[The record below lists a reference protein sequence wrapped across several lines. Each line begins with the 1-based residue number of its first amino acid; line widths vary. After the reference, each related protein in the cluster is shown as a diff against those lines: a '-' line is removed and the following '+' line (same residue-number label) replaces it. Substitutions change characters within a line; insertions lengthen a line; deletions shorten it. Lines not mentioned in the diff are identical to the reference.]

1 MQYDEEGLDKKEL
14 LESFI
19 HDYGDELKRI
29 AYLYLNDLSESED
42 IVQEV
47 LIKSY
52 HQLDNFRHDS
62 TYKTWLIRMT
72 INQCKD
78 YTKRWSIRNIFYR
91 KELEE
96 VQDQNLI
103 ENIYI
108 EQESSYEMSQ
118 QLAKLPPKYKEVLIL
133 YYYQELT
140 MKEISEVLQINHN
153 TVKSRLLRGKKVL
166 KDKLERSD
174 WNG

>member
-1 MQYDEEGLDKKEL
+1 MINDDGELDKRAL
-14 LESFI
+14 LDSFI
-19 HDYGDELKRI
+19 RDYGDDLKRI
-29 AYLYLNDLSESED
+29 AYLYLNDLAESED
-42 IVQEV
+42 VVQEV

-52 HQLDNFRHDS
+52 HQLDQFRHDC

-78 YTKRWSIRNIFYR
+78 FTKRWSFRNIFYR
-91 KELEE
+91 QELDE
-96 VQDQNLI
+96 VHDHNLT
-103 ENIYI
+103 ENLYI

-118 QLAKLPPKYKEVLIL
+118 QLAKLPAKYKEVLIL
-133 YYYQELT
+133 FYYEELT

-153 TVKSRLLRGKKVL
+153 TVKSRLLRGKKAL

-174 WNG
+174 WIG